1 MGVAVAAILT
11 TETLRA
17 LRSAPH
23 RTLVLVNPMVLTVG
37 LARFAVVCQKSLGPM
52 RPVVGVPLL
61 LRVSPCSS
69 ISYSHFPKFFQI
81 PTLITQRLLI
91 WSPPQQRPW
100 GSKILYIVATLKYI
114 TFRSFFFACVI

>member
-52 RPVVGVPLL
+52 RPVVGVPQL
-61 LRVSPCSS
+61 LRVSPLFF
-69 ISYSHFPKFFQI
+69 HLVFPFTKFFQI

-91 WSPPQQRPW
+91 WSPLQQRPW
-100 GSKILYIVATLKYI
+100 GFKFFISLLPLNISPSA
-114 TFRSFFFACVI
+114 SFSSPV

>member
-37 LARFAVVCQKSLGPM
+37 LARFAVVCRKNLGPM
-52 RPVVGVPLL
+52 RPVVGVPQL
-61 LRVSPCSS
+61 LRVSPLFFHLVFPFTKVLPDTDVDNPTSS
-69 ISYSHFPKFFQI
+69 DLESAAAEAMGF
-81 PTLITQRLLI
+81 
-91 WSPPQQRPW
+91 
-100 GSKILYIVATLKYI
+100 
-114 TFRSFFFACVI
+114 